1 MKVLIIA
8 DDGKWLTDD
17 GKNFVK
23 ATDLGEG
30 RTSDEFTEITDAEY
44 QEVKKKQE
52 EESEMVGWQE

>member
-44 QEVKKKQE
+44 EAILAAQVPE
-52 EESEMVGWQE
+52 EGEMV